1 MKRKKSIIYLDRS
14 QLEPH
19 PDNPRKDL
27 GDLTELRE
35 SIRQNGI
42 MQNLTVIPTDDSL
55 EHFRILIGHRRFA
68 ASEGILNELP
78 CIMVEDLT
86 DREQVGI
93 MLCENL
99 QRDDLTY
106 YEQAQGFQMMM
117 DLGDTVDQIADKT
130 GFSTSTVRHRLEI
143 AKLDKKVID
152 EVQKDTS
159 WQIGINDYIELE
171 KVKDIADRQEILE
184 DSSDSDDLKNNVW
197 RYLKEKKET
206 ANREKLTELLTGLGC
221 KEVKEYMSYS
231 DKYECFKLGKLGKE
245 HKEFLYLDDD
255 IDFDSLKETIEKKQ
269 KAKKDPVVYQMSY
282 TVIYIGY
289 KKVTA
294 DKEKKKTKEEL
305 ERERKSQNEKALT
318 DVRKQ
323 ICGEFAKTIMDID
336 PDKFRHLEKE
346 QNTFKPMLEKLW
358 EIMEKAEVSFYYYG
372 LKVEA
377 MDTLDKAAMRPLSEN
392 YSEFHL
398 IQKMMTRILIR
409 LSSRHGG
416 MSFCDYSNLPNT
428 KNLEIFEQFYEI
440 LYYFGSRL
448 GDDFEKILGG
458 ESDLYEKPKTKE
470 E

>member
-1 MKRKKSIIYLDRS
+1 MKRKKSIVYLDRS

-35 SIRQNGI
+35 SIRKNGI

-78 CIMVEDLT
+78 CVLVEDLT

-152 EVQKDTS
+152 EVQKDSS

-171 KVKDIADRQEILE
+171 KVKDIADRQDILE
-184 DSSDSDDLKNNVW
+184 DSSDSEDLKNNVW

-206 ANREKLTELLTGLGC
+206 ANREKLTELLNGLGC
-221 KEVKEYMSYS
+221 KEVKEYMSYGE
-231 DKYECFKLGKLGKE
+231 KYECFKFGKE
-245 HKEFLYLDDD
+245 HKNFLYLDDD
-255 IDFDSLKETIEKKQ
+255 INFDSLKETIEKKQ

-282 TVIYIGY
+282 SVIYIGY
-289 KKVTA
+289 KKIAA
-294 DKEKKKTKEEL
+294 DKEKKKTQAEL
-305 ERERKSQNEKALT
+305 EYERRKQNEQALT
-318 DVRKQ
+318 DARKQ
-323 ICGEFAKTIMDID
+323 ICGEFAKTILDID
-336 PDKFRHLEKE
+336 PDKFRHLERE
-346 QNTFKPMLEKLW
+346 QNTFKQMLEKLW
-358 EIMEKAEVSFYYYG
+358 EIMEKAEVAFYYYG
-372 LKVEA
+372 LKIES
-377 MDTLDKAAMRPLSEN
+377 MDTLDKESMRPLCEN
-392 YSEFHL
+392 YSDFHL

-409 LSSRHGG
+409 ISSKHGG

-440 LYYFGSRL
+440 LYFFGARL

-470 E
+470 EEE

>member
-171 KVKDIADRQEILE
+171 KVKDIADRQELLE
-184 DSSDSDDLKNNVW
+184 DSSDSEDLKNNVW

-231 DKYECFKLGKLGKE
+231 DKYECFKLGKE
-245 HKEFLYLDDD
+245 HKGFLYLDDD
-255 IDFDSLKETIEKKQ
+255 IDFDILKETIEKKQ

-289 KKVTA
+289 KKTAA

-305 ERERKSQNEKALT
+305 ERDRKTLNEKALM
-318 DVRKQ
+318 DARKQ

-346 QNTFKPMLEKLW
+346 QNTFKQMLEKLW
-358 EIMEKAEVSFYYYG
+358 EIIEKAEVGFYYYG
-372 LKVEA
+372 LKIES

-392 YSEFHL
+392 YSDFHL
-398 IQKMMTRILIR
+398 IQKMMTRILIK
-409 LSSRHGG
+409 LSAKHGG
-416 MSFCDYSNLPNT
+416 MSFCDYSNYPNT
-428 KNLEIFEQFYEI
+428 KSLEIFEQFYEI

-470 E
+470 EQG